1 MPKDFKAERQRMRGL
16 CLAASE
22 LIDELDRM
30 YPQTMPDLSATDR
43 ELGSHI
49 GTRKLV
55 ELLKQMRAE
64 AKGNDPLGRVL
75 ASPQG

>member
-1 MPKDFKAERQRMRGL
+1 MATDLKAQRQRLRGL

-22 LIDELDRM
+22 LVDELDRM

-43 ELGSHI
+43 ELGAHI

-55 ELLKQMRAE
+55 ELLKQLRNE
-64 AKGNDPLGRVL
+64 ARDDAGPMGRVL
-75 ASPQG
+75 GAQ

>member
-1 MPKDFKAERQRMRGL
+1 MKKDFAAERQRLRGL
-16 CLAASE
+16 CLHATE

-43 ELGSHI
+43 ELGAHV

-55 ELLKQMRAE
+55 EFLKQLRGE
-64 AKGNDPLGRVL
+64 ARDSDPMGRVL
-75 ASPQG
+75 TPQ